1 MNIAIIEDR
10 ISQYNPKSK
19 NDEINAFK
27 EIAQEIALF
36 GLSRANLF
44 KHAAFQGGTCL
55 RIVYGLPRFSEDL
68 DFILFEPN
76 KNFVWKSFLQELKLE
91 FEAFGLNLTAT
102 DRSTADNVVKRAFL
116 KEDSCAQI
124 LKLSYVRSKSDIQ
137 SIKIK
142 LEVDTTP
149 PQGSNFEAKIVDFP
163 TPFSIVTQ
171 DLSSLFASK
180 LHSLLCRKF
189 IKGRDWYDFL
199 WYVIRKIQVNFNF
212 LKHAVFQFGLYSGK
226 ALKIDKS
233 WLIDQLKNTINSID
247 WKVTAED
254 VAPFINKQEQLS
266 LKLWDTAFFM
276 RYLDMLNQYI
286 DE

>member
-1 MNIAIIEDR
+1 MYIKIIEDR
-10 ISQYNPKSK
+10 ISQYRPKSK

-68 DFILFEPN
+68 DFILFAPN
-76 KNFVWKSFLQELKLE
+76 QDFAWKPFFQELKLE
-91 FEAFGLNLTAT
+91 FEAFGLNLIAT

-116 KEDSCAQI
+116 KEDSFAQI
-124 LKLSYVRSKSDIQ
+124 LKLSYARSKSDIQ

-149 PQGSNFEAKIVDFP
+149 PFGSNFEAKIIDFP

-171 DLSSLFASK
+171 DLNSLFAGK
-180 LHSLLCRKF
+180 LHALLCRKF
-189 IKGRDWYDFL
+189 IKGRDWYDFI
-199 WYVIRKIQVNFNF
+199 WYVVRKTPVNFDF
-212 LKHAVFQFGLYSGK
+212 LKHAIFQLDPYSGK
-226 ALKIDKS
+226 ILVIDKS
-233 WLIDQLKNTINSID
+233 WLINNLRKTVDNID
-247 WKVTAED
+247 WKVAADD
-254 VAPFINKQEQLS
+254 VAPFITKQEQSS
-266 LKLWDTAFFM
+266 LQLWNKDFFM
-276 RYLDMLNQYI
+276 RYVDMLDQYI
-286 DE
+286 ET